1 MNSEILIALARAQFR
16 DRITE
21 AARNRVPRR

>member
-1 MNSEILIALARAQFR
+1 MNAEILIALAKAQFY
-16 DRITE
+16 DRVTE